1 MRFHVVSLPHTQTTK
16 DFAGCAYTEKVRRF
30 CNMMKG
36 LGHTVYLYAGEENE
50 ANVDELIPCITE
62 TQRRIA
68 VGNRP
73 YVETPFD
80 YKLPHWQKFNK
91 KAAAEIRK
99 RAEPRDF
106 ICVIAGGSHQPIAL
120 ALPGMM
126 VVEFGVGYSGVF
138 SNYRVFE
145 SYAWM
150 HAIYAQHRDAAAA
163 DGSFFDAVIPGYLDP
178 DMFPMGKGDGDYY
191 LYIGRMV
198 ARKGVDIAAHIC
210 KTIGA
215 RLIFAGPG
223 NHIPNYGEY
232 LGTVGPE
239 KRA

>member
-80 YKLPHWQKFNK
+80 YKLPHWQKF
-91 KAAAEIRK
+91 
-99 RAEPRDF
+99 
-106 ICVIAGGSHQPIAL
+106 Q
-120 ALPGMM
+120 
-126 VVEFGVGYSGVF
+126 
-138 SNYRVFE
+138 
-145 SYAWM
+145 
-150 HAIYAQHRDAAAA
+150 
-163 DGSFFDAVIPGYLDP
+163 
-178 DMFPMGKGDGDYY
+178 
-191 LYIGRMV
+191 
-198 ARKGVDIAAHIC
+198 
-210 KTIGA
+210 
-215 RLIFAGPG
+215 
-223 NHIPNYGEY
+223 
-232 LGTVGPE
+232 
-239 KRA
+239 

>member
-16 DFAGCAYTEKVRRF
+16 DYAGCAYTEKVRRF

-50 ANVDELIPCITE
+50 ADVDELIPCITE
-62 TQRRIA
+62 TQRRIV
-68 VGNRP
+68 VGKKP
-73 YVETPFD
+73 YVEAPFD

-91 KAAAEIRK
+91 KVADEIRK
-99 RAEPRDF
+99 RAEQKDF
-106 ICVIAGGSHQPIAL
+106 VCVIGGGSHQPIAL

-150 HAIYAQHRDAAAA
+150 HSI
-163 DGSFFDAVIPGYLDP
+163 
-178 DMFPMGKGDGDYY
+178 
-191 LYIGRMV
+191 
-198 ARKGVDIAAHIC
+198 
-210 KTIGA
+210 
-215 RLIFAGPG
+215 
-223 NHIPNYGEY
+223 
-232 LGTVGPE
+232 
-239 KRA
+239 

>member
-1 MRFHVVSLPHTQTTK
+1 
-16 DFAGCAYTEKVRRF
+16 
-30 CNMMKG
+30 MMKG

-50 ANVDELIPCITE
+50 ADVDELIPCITE

-73 YVETPFD
+73 YVEAPFD

-106 ICVIAGGSHQPIAL
+106 VCVIAGGSHQPIAL

-150 HAIYAQHRDAAAA
+150 HAVYAQHRDAATA

-178 DMFPMGKGDGDYY
+178 EMFPMGKGDGDYY
-191 LYIGRMV
+191 LYVEEFILATQNVKNLDRQ
-198 ARKGVDIAAHIC
+198 AIRDRAISLYSVDVIAKQYEKYFHRLETLWGDGWYTEGNNAN
-210 KTIGA
+210 TGA
-215 RLIFAGPG
+215 
-223 NHIPNYGEY
+223 
-232 LGTVGPE
+232 
-239 KRA
+239 K